1 MKETQT
7 IIDDGK
13 EFPAVDPDAFP
24 DTPSVD
30 FWTSTAKA
38 GGGGAAWYVD
48 FFYGA
53 SDGDVAT
60 RTFRV
65 RCVR

>member
-7 IIDDGK
+7 IVDDRH
-13 EFPAVDPDAFP
+13 EFPAVDPAAFP

-30 FWTSTAKA
+30 FWTGTPKA

-60 RTFRV
+60 RLFRV